1 MHKKKKAMLLVLT
14 ILSLILLPFV
24 LFMALSPQLG
34 GSLTKQANLELQ
46 QSPQFRDGK
55 FTNTNNETVD
65 MSGGAIMAM
74 VKEQF
79 KTHPNTTPTDQLPVL
94 DMDSTDLANYNGEAR
109 LFWFGHSTFLLQ
121 AQGKTIIIDPMFGE
135 TASPV
140 SFLGVERFNKHLP
153 IDIEKLPKIDAI
165 LISHD
170 HYDHLDYASIQ
181 KLKAKTDKFYTPLGV
196 GAHLE
201 VWGVEKARIQEL
213 DWWQSISFD
222 QFKLVCTPAQHFS
235 GRGKWLSDRAST
247 LWCSWIIKTPATSI
261 FFSGDSGYGEH
272 FKTIG
277 AKYGP
282 FDLALM
288 ECGQYNTLWKGI
300 HMMPEE
306 TIQAGKD
313 VDAKAVMPM
322 HWGAFKLAMH
332 EWNEPIERATK
343 AAKLL
348 DIPILSPIIGEELM
362 INEQSELT
370 NEWW

>member
-1 MHKKKKAMLLVLT
+1 MLITLT
-14 ILSLILLPFV
+14 ILGVILLPIV
-24 LFMALSPQLG
+24 LFMALSPQFG
-34 GSLTKQANLELQ
+34 GVVSKEASLLLQ
-46 QSPQFRDGK
+46 ESPQFRDGK
-55 FTNTNNETVD
+55 FANTNNEKVD
-65 MSGGAIMAM
+65 MTSGTFMEM

-79 KTHPNTTPTDQLPVL
+79 MNHPNTRPNEQLPII
-94 DMDSTDLANYNGEAR
+94 DMDSTDLANYAGEPR

-121 AQGKTIIIDPMFGE
+121 ASGKTIIIDPMFGE

-140 SFLGVERFNKHLP
+140 SFLGVDRFSKHLP
-153 IDIEKLPKIDAI
+153 IEIEKLPKIDAI

-170 HYDHLDYASIQ
+170 HYDHLDYGSIQ
-181 KLKAKTDKFYTPLGV
+181 KLKGKTDKFYTPLGV

-201 VWGVEKARIQEL
+201 VWGVHKSSIHEL
-213 DWWQSISFD
+213 DWWESIALD
-222 QFKLVCTPAQHFS
+222 ELNLVCTPAQHFS
-235 GRGKWLSDRAST
+235 GRGKWLSDQAST
-247 LWCSWIIKTPATSI
+247 LWCSWIIQSPNKRI

-272 FKTIG
+272 FKAIG

-282 FDLALM
+282 FDLSLM
-288 ECGQYNTLWKGI
+288 ECGQYNKLWKEI

-313 VDAKAVMPM
+313 VGAMAVMPM

-343 AAKLL
+343 AAKQL
-348 DIPILSPIIGEELM
+348 DIPILSPVIGQELVVNGQVS
-362 INEQSELT
+362 IV